1 MQPLSV
7 TESTLLSTTRKTRKA
22 DDTLVIMRD
31 TVGRQFFLT
40 GDNDGP
46 LCRGFNSQTSA
57 KVHLQSFRDSVT
69 TVSKYTL
76 NSKCPQ

>member
-46 LCRGFNSQTSA
+46 LCRGFNS
-57 KVHLQSFRDSVT
+57 HPQSFRDSVT